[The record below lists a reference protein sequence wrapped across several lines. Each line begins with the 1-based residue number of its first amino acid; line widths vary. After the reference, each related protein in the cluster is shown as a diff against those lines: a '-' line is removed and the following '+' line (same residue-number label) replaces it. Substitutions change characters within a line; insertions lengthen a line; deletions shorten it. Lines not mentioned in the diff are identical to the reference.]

1 MTFKDLG
8 LSNEL
13 LKAITEMGFEQPS
26 EIQEQS
32 IPSLLE
38 TDKDYVGL
46 AQTGTGKTAAFG
58 LPMIQ
63 QIDPEF
69 RAIQALILCPTREL
83 CIQIAKEMTQ
93 YAKYTEGV
101 NIVAVY
107 GGASISDQIR
117 AIKKGANIIVGTP
130 GRTIDLIDRKALK
143 FDTVSKVVLDEADEM
158 LNMGFKEDINLIL
171 KSTPAFKRTWLFSA
185 TMPKEVERIA
195 NTYMED
201 PIKVTV
207 GAKNSSAVNIEHK
220 FCLVNGRDKYFALRR
235 FIDHYPGLYGIVF
248 CRTRRDTQEVAEKL
262 MNDGYNADA
271 LHGDLSQGQRDT
283 VMGKFRNKTIQL
295 LVATDVAAR
304 GIDVDDITHIFH
316 YDLPDEIESY
326 THRSGR
332 TARAGKS
339 GISIAL
345 ISPTKSSKIKLVE
358 KQIGKK
364 LDLVKAPSGQDICGM
379 QLMKMI
385 NNVKDVQVNE
395 KGIAPFVAQIHE
407 SLAEYSKEEIIER
420 FVSVEFN
427 LFLKS
432 YEKASDINIDPSR
445 IRQGRDRYDEG
456 SGRRGRERDNEGSGR
471 RRSSGADDSAHRVFI
486 NVGKMDGFEN
496 KGQLLGFICNQS
508 GIDGGSVGK
517 IDLFDSFAF
526 MGVEEGVGE
535 RLISAMNGKNIEER
549 DIRVEFSKEKP
560 SGERRGGGERT
571 SSERSGGERRS
582 FGGDRN
588 GGERRSSGGD
598 RSGGERRSFSGD
610 RSGGEKR
617 SFGGDRNGGERRTS
631 SERTITGSRDSEK
644 NNTDNRG
651 GGNRNFRERR
661 KRS

>member
-8 LSNEL
+8 LSEEL
-13 LKAITEMGFEQPS
+13 LKAVTAMGFENPS
-26 EIQEQS
+26 EIQEKS
-32 IPSLLE
+32 IPSLLDTE
-38 TDKDYVGL
+38 RDYVGL

-63 QIDPEF
+63 QIDTDY
-69 RAIQALILCPTREL
+69 RAIQGLILCPTREL

-93 YAKYTEGV
+93 YAKYAEGV

-130 GRTIDLIDRKALK
+130 GRTIDLIGRKALK
-143 FDTVSKVVLDEADEM
+143 FDSVSKVVLDEADEM
-158 LNMGFKEDINLIL
+158 LNMGFKEDINEIL
-171 KSTPAFKRTWLFSA
+171 ESTPAFKRVWLFSA
-185 TMPKEVERIA
+185 TMPRDVERIA
-195 NTYMED
+195 SNYMED

-207 GAKNSSAVNIEHK
+207 GTKNSSAVNIDHK

-235 FIDHYPGLYGIVF
+235 FIDHYPGMVGIVF
-248 CRTRRDTQEVAEKL
+248 CRTRRDTQEVATKL

-283 VMGKFRNKTIQL
+283 VMGKFRKKTIQI

-304 GIDVDDITHIFH
+304 GIDVNDITHVFH

-339 GISIAL
+339 GVSIAL
-345 ISPTKSSKIKLVE
+345 IAPAKSGKIKLVE

-364 LDLVKAPSGQDICGM
+364 LELVKAPSGQDICGM
-379 QLMKMI
+379 QLMKLI
-385 NNVKDVQVNE
+385 KKVEEVEVNE

-407 SLAEYSKEEIIER
+407 SLKEYSKEELIER

-427 LFLKS
+427 RFLKD
-432 YEKASDINIDPSR
+432 YEKAGDINVDPSKMR
-445 IRQGRDRYDEG
+445 NGRDSESRAG
-456 SGRRGRERDNEGSGR
+456 SR
-471 RRSSGADDSAHRVFI
+471 RRDTGSETNVNRVFI

-508 GIDGGSVGK
+508 GVDGGSVGK
-517 IDLFDSFAF
+517 IDLFDSFSF
-526 MGVEEGVGE
+526 MGVDEGVGE
-535 RLISAMNGKNIEER
+535 RLISAMNGKNIEDR
-549 DIRVEFSKEKP
+549 DIRVEFSQDKP
-560 SGERRGGGERT
+560 QGERGGGRGGDRGR
-571 SSERSGGERRS
+571 SRNGRSADRRRSGG
-582 FGGDRN
+582 GD
-588 GGERRSSGGD
+588 RRSSGG
-598 RSGGERRSFSGD
+598 SS
-610 RSGGEKR
+610 
-617 SFGGDRNGGERRTS
+617 NGG
-631 SERTITGSRDSEK
+631 G
-644 NNTDNRG
+644 
-651 GGNRNFRERR
+651 RNFRERR
-661 KRS
+661 RRN